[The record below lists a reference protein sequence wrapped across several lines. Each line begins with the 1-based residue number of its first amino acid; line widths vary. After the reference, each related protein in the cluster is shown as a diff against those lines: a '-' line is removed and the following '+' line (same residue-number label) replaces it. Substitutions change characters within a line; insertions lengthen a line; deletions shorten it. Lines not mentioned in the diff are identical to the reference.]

1 MASAADGGVN
11 DVGLEALQRLKST
24 EPPLYLTKSEEL
36 KAAAR
41 LASKYLFASLS
52 PYARKSPFNQLL
64 AGEDFDAEQI
74 WQQIDLQAHPLLSS
88 IRRRVT
94 DFENNPEEIKK
105 QFNLERAS
113 GEVKNRKVK
122 RNEVAETSSDELDDI
137 DDNDDVEEDGDEDD
151 NEEGEESEDG
161 DDDEDDEGENFNG
174 VEDKFFKMKELE
186 KYLLEDEAREYGLE
200 KDNKNKRKR
209 GKTADKDE
217 EEEDEDEESEEEE
230 EDDQIAL
237 MAIDGGDDAEHARYE
252 DFFGVRKVRKRNF
265 NQYQFRRS
273 GKLDKHER
281 DNKNNQVV
289 HEPDNDIDNEK
300 DNEEDNDEDSDEDS
314 GEDNLVTDEPGSEN
328 DKQKKQSV
336 STHEKEVEKKR
347 AEIEKM
353 EKANMEPKT
362 WTMQGEITAAKRPI
376 NSALEVDLDFE
387 HNVRPAPDI
396 TVEAHASLEELI
408 KKRILEG
415 RFDDV
420 QKPATLSTK
429 APRER
434 KELDE
439 TKSRKGLS
447 ELYEDEYAQKT
458 GLVSNA
464 LTFSDEQKKEAST
477 LFKKLCVK
485 LDALTHF
492 HFTPK
497 PIIEDMSIQAN
508 VPALAMEEIAPLAVS
523 DAAMLAPE
531 EVFYGKG
538 DIKEE
543 TELTKSDRKK
553 RRAKKKRKFKAESVK
568 TIVIKPQLTTSKN
581 PGNDKEDK

>member
-11 DVGLEALQRLKST
+11 DAGLEALQRLKST

-105 QFNLERAS
+105 QFNLDRAS
-113 GEVKNRKVK
+113 GEVTKRKVT
-122 RNEVAETSSDELDDI
+122 RNEVAESPSDELDDI
-137 DDNDDVEEDGDEDD
+137 DDNVDEDGDEDD
-151 NEEGEESEDG
+151 EEGEESEDG
-161 DDDEDDEGENFNG
+161 DDDEGENFNG

-186 KYLLEDEAREYGLE
+186 KYLLEDEAGEYGLE

-209 GKTADKDE
+209 VKTADKDDE
-217 EEEDEDEESEEEE
+217 EDEDEDEESEEEE
-230 EDDQIAL
+230 DDQIAL
-237 MAIDGGDDAEHARYE
+237 MAAIDGGDDAEHARYE

-281 DNKNNQVV
+281 DNNNNQVV
-289 HEPDNDIDNEK
+289 REPDNDIDNEK
-300 DNEEDNDEDSDEDS
+300 DNEKDNDEDADEASDEDS
-314 GEDNLVTDEPGSEN
+314 GEDNLVTDEPESEN

-336 STHEKEVEKKR
+336 STHEKELEKKR

-353 EKANMEPKT
+353 EKSNMEPKT
-362 WTMQGEITAAKRPI
+362 WTMQGEITAAKRPK

-396 TVEAHASLEELI
+396 TLEAHASLEELI

-415 RFDDV
+415 QFDDV

-568 TIVIKPQLTTSKN
+568 TIVIKPQLTASRN